1 MKNTWIALTTA
12 ISLLFTTLPLFALAE
27 EETTT
32 EPAETTVTTETTVAA
47 TIETLPQNGQ
57 YNGYFRRVRIDGTSY
72 DDPRTELYVGE
83 TLDLSEW
90 ELIPCYL
97 TPDKEEKMVYNEN
110 LLYETAEYPEHLGI
124 PADAEEYTH
133 CFTIDASEVDTSKP
147 GYYWVHIRTI
157 PGETVVFHDR
167 YDPDF
172 SYEITM
178 REYDIRVYVVV
189 SERPEPSVSLTLRNS
204 VIMDNGETNVIFGG
218 NATADLTG
226 SKLTAEPEG
235 IVEIGELAMPP
246 LGYYQMPQATIKALK
261 PGTVTITGTTDS
273 GLTATCTLVVRDHT
287 HYLDGTTGYA
297 GTTEGVVFYS
307 ESDQTAEF
315 TIADDSIA
323 KIVNIEE
330 MGNFSEH
337 TQYIQ
342 IELLNPGTTTLTAV
356 TPDGRTETA
365 DITVLS
371 AETTAIASNHT
382 TTTTTTATET
392 TAMTE
397 DTDSTSTTTTT
408 EETEPTEPTTEY
420 WEKYNLAII
429 SKPTKLVYH
438 IGESL
443 DLTGGMAAASYANS
457 EGVVG
462 DISNG
467 DPLTA
472 EVFSIDTDFDSSKP
486 GTYTV
491 YVTAAEGK
499 AKDSFTV
506 EVLPDDTTEPIEGTK
521 LGDINGDGNIDIM
534 DVICLNK
541 NLLGVQSLSEEAR
554 GNADVNHDG
563 KVDSSDSLL
572 ILKYTV
578 ELIDSFDA

>member
-1 MKNTWIALTTA
+1 MKNTWIALATA

-32 EPAETTVTTETTVAA
+32 EPAETTVTTETTVALP
-47 TIETLPQNGQ
+47 IETLPRDGQ
-57 YNGYFRRVRIDGTSY
+57 YNGYFKKVRIDGQASSSNPQVEVY
-72 DDPRTELYVGE
+72 IGE
-83 TLDLSEW
+83 TLDTSGW

-110 LLYETAEYPEHLGI
+110 LLYETAEYPENYGI
-124 PADAEEYTH
+124 PADAEEYAH
-133 CFTIDASEVDTSKP
+133 CFTIDTSEVDTSKP
-147 GYYWVHIRTI
+147 GYYRVHIRTI
-157 PGETVVFHDR
+157 PGETAVFHDR

-178 REYDIRVYVVV
+178 REYDIRVRVVV
-189 SERPEPSVSLTLRNS
+189 SERPEPSVFLNLRNS
-204 VIMDNGETNVIFGG
+204 VIMDNEETNVIFSG

-287 HYLDGTTGYA
+287 HYLNGTTGYA

-330 MGNFSEH
+330 MGRLSEH

-365 DITVLS
+365 DIIVLS
-371 AETTAIASNHT
+371 METTAIGSEYST
-382 TTTTTTATET
+382 PTTTTATEA
-392 TAMTE
+392 TAMPE
-397 DTDSTSTTTTT
+397 DTDPTS
-408 EETEPTEPTTEY
+408 PTTE
-420 WEKYNLAII
+420 
-429 SKPTKLVYH
+429 T
-438 IGESL
+438 
-443 DLTGGMAAASYANS
+443 
-457 EGVVG
+457 
-462 DISNG
+462 
-467 DPLTA
+467 TA
-472 EVFSIDTDFDSSKP
+472 VK
-486 GTYTV
+486 
-491 YVTAAEGK
+491 K
-499 AKDSFTV
+499 
-506 EVLPDDTTEPIEGTK
+506 
-521 LGDINGDGNIDIM
+521 GDINDDNAIDIL

-541 NLLGVQSLSEEAR
+541 FLLGVGKLTAEQTAA
-554 GNADVNHDG
+554 ADVDG
-563 KVDSSDSLL
+563 NQNVDPTDSLL

-578 ELIDSFDA
+578 EIIDRFDA